1 MREQTFILKL
11 FDFIS
16 RTVED
21 PKSFVEYVAAHL
33 QNLNFFVE
41 FFDSSLRICE
51 DSSCRRYA
59 IITYNPTLDIV
70 YNSRKIARVL
80 RDVTIR
86 YLATRGEKKLV
97 LLYMS
102 MDGKRLVK
110 LTNLLKSGTEK
121 FCIVTSRVWNIL
133 TAFLAILVAFLS
145 SYFSQNLLITMMCVI
160 VTSLVMSGL
169 SLVGAYRSSRGIDM
183 TTSRVQ
189 IFKICVSCSWNTP
202 DSRIKS
208 LLRVLKGFNA
218 ITLDSINNIISL
230 SKTFLGNYFKDFKI
244 VQVRLNDKIMEY
256 VRRLGVKILIIHSD
270 SCNAFTL
277 PVFKSIVVTT
287 RLIATLDNDELSA
300 VIGHELG
307 HVVNKD
313 FILCLLAFLFNA
325 LLVYIIVRIC
335 LTCLS
340 LVYVFLVIFL
350 YIILTTLT
358 FFALFRYLEVRADKF
373 AEKIVS
379 SDMLALALLKV
390 AWRCL
395 ILELERPLML
405 TLSKIMST
413 HPPVIDRLLRMI

>member
-21 PKSFVEYVAAHL
+21 PRGFVEYVAHHL
-33 QNLNFFVE
+33 QAFNFFVE

-51 DSSCRRYA
+51 DSTCRRYA
-59 IITYNPTLDIV
+59 IITYNPTLEV
-70 YNSRKIARVL
+70 VFNSRKIARVL
-80 RDVTIR
+80 RDVAIR

-102 MDGKRLVK
+102 IDGKKLVK
-110 LTNLLKSGTEK
+110 LTNILKSGAEK
-121 FCIVTSRVWNIL
+121 FCIVTSRAWNIL

-145 SYFSQNLLITMMCVI
+145 SYLSQNLLLTMLCVI

-189 IFKICVSCSWNTP
+189 IFKICISCSWNTP

-208 LLRVLKGFNA
+208 LLRVLKNFNA
-218 ITLDSINNIISL
+218 ITLDSINNITSL
-230 SKTFLGNYFKDFKI
+230 SRMFLGNYFKDIKI
-244 VQVRLNDKIMEY
+244 IPVKLSEIVMEY
-256 VRRLGVKILIIHSD
+256 IRKLGVKILIIHSD

-287 RLIATLDNDELSA
+287 RLIAILDNDELSA

-307 HVVNKD
+307 HVINRD
-313 FILCLLAFLFNA
+313 FLLCLLAFLLNA
-325 LLVYIIVRIC
+325 SLVYVIVRIC

-340 LVYVFLVIFL
+340 LVYVLLAVFL
-350 YIILTTLT
+350 YIVFTTMI

-373 AEKIVS
+373 AERIIS
-379 SDMLALALLKV
+379 SDILALALLKV

-395 ILELERPLML
+395 ILELERPIML
-405 TLSKIMST
+405 TLGRIIST
-413 HPPVIDRLLRMI
+413 HPPVVDRLLRMI

>member
-21 PKSFVEYVAAHL
+21 PKSFVEYVAVSL
-33 QNLNFFVE
+33 QSLNFFVE
-41 FFDSSLRICE
+41 FFDGSVRICE

-70 YNSRKIARVL
+70 FNSRKIAKAL
-80 RDVTIR
+80 RDVAIR

-102 MDGKRLVK
+102 MDGKRLIK
-110 LTNLLKSGTEK
+110 LTNLLKSSTEK
-121 FCIVTSRVWNIL
+121 LCIVTSRIWNIL

-145 SYFSQNLLITMMCVI
+145 SYLSQNLLLTMMCVV

-169 SLVGAYRSSRGIDM
+169 SLVGAYRSSKGIDI
-183 TTSRVQ
+183 TASRVQ

-202 DSRIKS
+202 DVRIKS
-208 LLRVLKGFNA
+208 LLRVLKSFNA
-218 ITLDSINNIISL
+218 ITLDSINNIIAL
-230 SKTFLGNYFKDFKI
+230 SKTFLGSYFKDFKI
-244 VQVRLNDKIMEY
+244 IQVKLSDIVMEY
-256 VRRLGVKILIIHSD
+256 VRKLGVKILIIHSD

-277 PVFKSIVVTT
+277 PIFKSIVITT

-307 HVVNKD
+307 HVVNRD
-313 FILCLLAFLFNA
+313 FLLCLLAFLFNA
-325 LLVYIIVRIC
+325 LLVYAIVRVC
-335 LTCLS
+335 LSCLS
-340 LVYVFLVIFL
+340 LTYVLIVIFL
-350 YIILTTLT
+350 YIVFTTLT

-379 SDMLALALLKV
+379 SDILALALLKV

-395 ILELERPLML
+395 ILELEKPIML
-405 TLSKIMST
+405 TLSKIIST
-413 HPPVIDRLLRMI
+413 HPPVVDRLLRMI